1 MNSESSVAESAFNV
15 KKCKLNLVSAEI
27 LKLTVNLYKVKNQV
41 KQICTCMAE
50 SEFNWEVALEFAD
63 KLVYE
68 STGFHLK
75 DIETTV
81 LQASWEGVTY
91 PQMAENYGY
100 SSEYL
105 NKDVGNKL
113 WNKLSKALG
122 KGEKVSK
129 HNFKEALKRAWKGHT
144 SNIDRIERSL
154 QVSKQPRSSVY
165 VERPPVEERC
175 FSEIL
180 QPGCLLR
187 IKAPLQMGKT
197 ELMSRI
203 LHYSG
208 EQEYRIV
215 ELNLRDSTKEDFS
228 SLDSFLQWFCTSIS
242 EILLLDSSVA
252 QHWSKSLG
260 NSKIKCRTYFEKYL
274 LGDSPLVLALDEVDK
289 IFPYPEIAGEFLGV
303 LRTWHEDAKT
313 RPKWR
318 QLRLVILH
326 TQAYTELDINQSP
339 FNAGTEITLPDFTPE
354 QVLHLAQQYGLKWDI
369 TQVMQLMEM
378 VGGHPYLVGEA
389 LKQLVQENISLE
401 EVLQTAST
409 AWGIYRYHLQKHAQN
424 LAAHSQL
431 TAAINKVVLADI
443 PVEFDSLLNQD
454 TAVKLH
460 DLGLV
465 KLSQKNA
472 TPRYKLYR
480 EYFRQ
485 RCQENDFPIN

>member
-1 MNSESSVAESAFNV
+1 MV
-15 KKCKLNLVSAEI
+15 
-27 LKLTVNLYKVKNQV
+27 
-41 KQICTCMAE
+41 E

-68 STGFHLK
+68 STGLHLK

-81 LQASWEGVTY
+81 LQASWEGATY
-91 PQMAENYGY
+91 PQMADNYGY
-100 SSEYL
+100 SPEYL

-113 WNKLSKALG
+113 WSKLSKALG

-129 HNFKEALKRAWKGHT
+129 HNFKEALKRAWKSYKGA
-144 SNIDRIERSL
+144 IDDTGQAL
-154 QVSKQPRSSVY
+154 HLSKQPRGSVY

-187 IKAPLQMGKT
+187 IKAPLQTGKT

-203 LHYSG
+203 LHYAG

-228 SLDSFLQWFCTSIS
+228 NLDSFLQWFCTSIS

-252 QHWSKSLG
+252 QHWRKSLG

-274 LGDSPLVLALDEVDK
+274 LGDIPLVLALDEVDK

-339 FNAGTEITLPDFTPE
+339 FNAGTEINLPDFTPE
-354 QVLHLAQQYGLKWDI
+354 QVLQLAQQYGLKWDT
-369 TQVMQLMEM
+369 TQVMQLMQM

-389 LKQLVQENISLE
+389 LKKLVQENISLE
-401 EVLQTAST
+401 EVLQTAPT
-409 AWGIYRYHLQKHAQN
+409 AWGIYRYHLQKHSQN
-424 LAAHSQL
+424 LLANSRL
-431 TAAINKVVLADI
+431 TAAANKVFLADI
-443 PVEFDSLLNQD
+443 PVEFDSVLNQD

-472 TPRYKLYR
+472 APRYKLYR

-485 RCQENDFPIN
+485 RC